1 MIDIDPL
8 LEPVSESAPCGDD
21 LLLSPEFDAIQEARR
36 SDDATLDQGEWVT
49 DLKTA
54 DWSAVA
60 KSCNELLTS
69 RSKDLRLAV
78 WLAEAATRLHGF
90 AGLADG
96 YRVVAGLCERYWD
109 DIHPTAED
117 GDAELRIG
125 NLTWLLTQSIQW
137 VRTIP
142 LTDSSQGRYDAIA
155 VEMAARGHQ
164 GDDADGNHYP
174 DAATLAAARTA
185 TPFEFYRQLGDDVP
199 RAREALRQLET
210 VVDARLGQDGPSF
223 AAIRDTLANVGD
235 TALRMAAQAGVALG
249 VNDMPAGDGDD
260 TATPTRSAQ
269 PGVPINGE
277 ITSRKQALQELRRVA
292 DYFRRTEPHS
302 PVAYLAEK
310 AARWGDM
317 PLHVWLKRVLK
328 DNPALGQLED
338 MLDVGVTDAGE
349 HGNA

>member
-1 MIDIDPL
+1 MIDIDAL
-8 LEPVSESAPCGDD
+8 LEPISESSPCGDD

-54 DWSAVA
+54 DWTTVA
-60 KSCNELLTS
+60 KSCNELLAT

-78 WLAEAATRLHGF
+78 WLAEAATHLHGF

-96 YRVVAGLCERYWD
+96 YRAVAGLCERYWD
-109 DIHPTAED
+109 DIHPAADD

-125 NLTWLLTQSIQW
+125 NLTWLLNQSIQW

-142 LTDSSQGRYDAIA
+142 LTDSPQGRYDAIA
-155 VEMAARGHQ
+155 IEMAARGHH
-164 GDDADGNHYP
+164 GDDADGNRYP
-174 DAATLAAARTA
+174 DAAALATARTA
-185 TPFEFYRQLGDDVP
+185 TPFEFYRQLGADVP
-199 RAREALRQLET
+199 RAREALRQLEA

-235 TALRMAAQAGVALG
+235 TALRMAAAAGVVLST
-249 VNDMPAGDGDD
+249 DDLPAADRE
-260 TATPTRSAQ
+260 APTTQSTTTGA
-269 PGVPINGE
+269 PASGE

-338 MLDVGVTDAGE
+338 MLDVGGTESGE
-349 HGNA
+349 HSNP

>member
-1 MIDIDPL
+1 MIDIDAL
-8 LEPVSESAPCGDD
+8 LAPISEASPCGDD

-54 DWSAVA
+54 DWATVA
-60 KSCNELLTS
+60 KSCGELLTT

-78 WLAEAATRLHGF
+78 WLAEAAAHQNGF

-96 YRVVAGLCERYWD
+96 YRAVAGLCERYWD
-109 DIHPTAED
+109 DIHPAAED

-142 LTDSSQGRYDAIA
+142 LTDAPQGRYDAIA

-164 GDDADGNHYP
+164 GDDSDGNRYP
-174 DAATLAAARTA
+174 DAATLAAARA
-185 TPFEFYRQLGDDVP
+185 STPFDFYRQLSEDVP
-199 RAREALRQLET
+199 AAREALRQLET
-210 VVDARLGQDGPSF
+210 VIDAQLGQDGPSF
-223 AAIRDTLANVGD
+223 AAIRDTLASVGD
-235 TALRMAAQAGVALG
+235 TALRMAAAAGVVLS
-249 VNDMPAGDGDD
+249 AGDLPTAEGE
-260 TATPTRSAQ
+260 TATAQ
-269 PGVPINGE
+269 PSASSGATIGGE

-338 MLDVGVTDAGE
+338 MLDVGVADGE
-349 HGNA
+349 HGNP